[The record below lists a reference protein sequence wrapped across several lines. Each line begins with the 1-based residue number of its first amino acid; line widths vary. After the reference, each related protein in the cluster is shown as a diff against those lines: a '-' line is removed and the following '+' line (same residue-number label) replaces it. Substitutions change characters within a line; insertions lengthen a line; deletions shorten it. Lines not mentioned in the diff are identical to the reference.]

1 MSESVSQSINQPT
14 NQSNVN
20 NRRPQQSFIQ
30 THRAMQPR
38 SVDLSHPTTPTR
50 TVCHSTGNSFNLIQ
64 PIVSRHVHSLT
75 QHVTFTPF
83 SGFLSLMPLSLAW
96 FHPHILSVRCALR
109 SRAISRLLSHAAPHL
124 AHSHAH
130 AHAKT
135 EMSALPL
142 SLAHLR
148 LPRTNRTDREVHDL
162 WIRRG
167 VEPADHKGEHTR
179 ANHPHADAV
188 TSSDCLMLPL
198 MLYQVSS
205 RSQS

>member
-1 MSESVSQSINQPT
+1 MRESVHQSASQSVKQSPT
-14 NQSNVN
+14 TTVIQSN
-20 NRRPQQSFIQ
+20 
-30 THRAMQPR
+30 APR
-38 SVDLSHPTTPTR
+38 NATSLCGSLTPTQ
-50 TVCHSTGNSFNLIQ
+50 TVCHSVGNSFNLIQ
-64 PIVSRHVHSLT
+64 PILSRHIHSLT

-96 FHPHILSVRCALR
+96 LHPLILSVHCALR

-124 AHSHAH
+124 AHVHSHAH

-167 VEPADHKGEHTR
+167 VEPAGHKGEHTR
-179 ANHPHADAV
+179 ANHPHVDAV

-198 MLYQVSS
+198 MLYRVAS
-205 RSQS
+205 RSQT

>member
-1 MSESVSQSINQPT
+1 
-14 NQSNVN
+14 
-20 NRRPQQSFIQ
+20 
-30 THRAMQPR
+30 MQPR
-38 SVDLSHPTTPTR
+38 SVELSHPTTPTR

-64 PIVSRHVHSLT
+64 PILSRHIHSLT

-96 FHPHILSVRCALR
+96 LHPLILSVRCALR

-135 EMSALPL
+135 EMVALPL

-167 VEPADHKGEHTR
+167 VEPADHKVSIRRPRTERCDHLVCNVACCCSHGSS
-179 ANHPHADAV
+179 HARQHLGPFVSAPR
-188 TSSDCLMLPL
+188 SSAGSPTVELLCFTK
-198 MLYQVSS
+198 
-205 RSQS
+205 RN

>member
-1 MSESVSQSINQPT
+1 
-14 NQSNVN
+14 
-20 NRRPQQSFIQ
+20 
-30 THRAMQPR
+30 MQPR
-38 SVDLSHPTTPTR
+38 SVELSHPTTPTR

-64 PIVSRHVHSLT
+64 PILSRHIHSLT

-96 FHPHILSVRCALR
+96 LHPLILSVRCALR

-135 EMSALPL
+135 EMVALPL

-162 WIRRG
+162 WKDEGSNLRTTKVSIRVQIIRMQMQL
-167 VEPADHKGEHTR
+167 PRPIASCCRSCCIRSPHDHKHNAT
-179 ANHPHADAV
+179 AALS
-188 TSSDCLMLPL
+188 TL
-198 MLYQVSS
+198 
-205 RSQS
+205 

>member
-1 MSESVSQSINQPT
+1 
-14 NQSNVN
+14 
-20 NRRPQQSFIQ
+20 
-30 THRAMQPR
+30 MQPR

-64 PIVSRHVHSLT
+64 PILSRHIHSLT

-96 FHPHILSVRCALR
+96 LHPLILSVRCALR

-135 EMSALPL
+135 EMVALPL

-167 VEPADHKGEHTR
+167 VEPADHEGEYRQTTHGNVWSPR
-179 ANHPHADAV
+179 LQCRLLLLSWPLSRPPSPRSLPHSRNH
-188 TSSDCLMLPL
+188 LLPAFSH
-198 MLYQVSS
+198 QKKFN
-205 RSQS
+205 